1 MCSHTD
7 SSLSK
12 DIISGN
18 ALDIDVR
25 KECIRTI
32 PFMSVETFD
41 SDSPGYQ
48 HHLCHDLESI
58 FYVMVWHA
66 VGYPRE
72 IDVTKFDRRN
82 ILKCWRTESLAKVK
96 TAKVV
101 FINNP
106 MDVFPL
112 ITCHSLTLVV
122 AKMLMIVNER
132 HHSVL
137 IRYLA
142 QIRMEA
148 KEQQVLQP
156 ESGAQLVAVQLVD
169 GTSDLP
175 STKNAIFPEFARAW
189 GMIGMKCDENCCVD
203 RSMPY

>member
-1 MCSHTD
+1 MCSQTD

-18 ALDIDVR
+18 AFDIDVR
-25 KECIRTI
+25 KECIGTI

-72 IDVTKFDRRN
+72 IDVTKFDRHN
-82 ILKCWRTESLAKVK
+82 ILKCWRTLVKVK

-122 AKMLMIVNER
+122 AKLLMIVNER

-137 IRYLA
+137 VRYLA

-148 KEQQVLQP
+148 KQQQVLQP
-156 ESGAQLVAVQLVD
+156 EPGAQLAVQLVD

-189 GMIGMKCDENCCVD
+189 GMIVMKCEENCCVD

>member
-12 DIISGN
+12 DIISRN
-18 ALDIDVR
+18 AFTIDVR

-32 PFMSVETFD
+32 TFMSVETFD

-48 HHLCHDLESI
+48 YHLCHDLESI

-72 IDVTKFDRRN
+72 IDVTKFDRLN

-122 AKMLMIVNER
+122 AKLLMIVSKR
-132 HHSVL
+132 HHTVL
-137 IRYLA
+137 DRYLA

-148 KEQQVLQP
+148 KQQQVLQP
-156 ESGAQLVAVQLVD
+156 ESGAQLAVQLVD
-169 GTSDLP
+169 GRTSDLP
-175 STKNAIFPEFARAW
+175 STKNAIFPEFASAW
-189 GMIGMKCDENCCVD
+189 GIIGMKCEESCCVD
-203 RSMPY
+203 RSMSY

>member
-1 MCSHTD
+1 MCSQTD

-18 ALDIDVR
+18 AFDIDVR
-25 KECIRTI
+25 KECIGTI

-72 IDVTKFDRRN
+72 IDVTKLDRLN
-82 ILKCWRTESLAKVK
+82 ILKCWRTLVKVK

-122 AKMLMIVNER
+122 AKLLMIVNER

-137 IRYLA
+137 VRYLA

-148 KEQQVLQP
+148 KQQQVLQP
-156 ESGAQLVAVQLVD
+156 ESGAQLAVQLVD
-169 GTSDLP
+169 DTSDLP

-189 GMIGMKCDENCCVD
+189 GMIGMKCEENCCVD

>member
-1 MCSHTD
+1 
-7 SSLSK
+7 
-12 DIISGN
+12 
-18 ALDIDVR
+18 
-25 KECIRTI
+25 
-32 PFMSVETFD
+32 
-41 SDSPGYQ
+41 
-48 HHLCHDLESI
+48 
-58 FYVMVWHA
+58 MVWHA

-72 IDVTKFDRRN
+72 IDVTKLDRLN
-82 ILKCWRTESLAKVK
+82 ILKCWRTLVKVK

-122 AKMLMIVNER
+122 AKLLMIVNER

-137 IRYLA
+137 VRYLA

-148 KEQQVLQP
+148 KQQQVLQP
-156 ESGAQLVAVQLVD
+156 ESGAQLAVQLVD

-189 GMIGMKCDENCCVD
+189 GMIGMKCEENCCVD